1 MKHAIHSEIRKKVG
15 KNASSRLREKGLI
28 PGIIYGNSMDA
39 LPIELEQKGMQEFL
53 RKNSSSGLVS
63 LNIDENNYTVFIK
76 EVQKDPVTG
85 NIIHLDFQQVD
96 LDEKVQVFVPIVLKG
111 KAAVKKNGSIVQQQL
126 RDLEIKCSAN
136 KIPKALELDISHF
149 KPGDTLKVA
158 DVEFGEEISIVH
170 DAESII
176 ASVAFAKENIKNE
189 IEV

>member
-1 MKHAIHSEIRKKVG
+1 MEYAIHSEIRKKVG

-39 LPIELEQKGMQEFL
+39 IPIELDQKGMQEFF

-111 KAAVKKNGSIVQQQL
+111 KAAVKRNGSIVQQQL
-126 RDLEIKCSAN
+126 RDLEIKCSASN
-136 KIPKALELDISHF
+136 IPKALELDISHF
-149 KPGDTLKVA
+149 MPGDTLKVA

-176 ASVAFAKENIKNE
+176 ASAAFAKENIENE